1 MKRGTLRLL
10 PILLAILVVGFQ
22 YCSSDKFTNEAGR
35 TARVG
40 LSPQQ
45 EEALGLQSFQE
56 VLQKSQVITT
66 GREYELVRKVASR
79 LASSTGEAARD
90 FNWEVAVVRDP
101 TVNAFCLPRG
111 EDRGIHGDPSYRPD
125 GSGAGNR
132 NGP

>member
-40 LSPQQ
+40 MSPQQ

-56 VLQKSQVITT
+56 VLQQSQVITT
-66 GREYELVRKVASR
+66 GRE
-79 LASSTGEAARD
+79 
-90 FNWEVAVVRDP
+90 F
-101 TVNAFCLPRG
+101 
-111 EDRGIHGDPSYRPD
+111 
-125 GSGAGNR
+125 
-132 NGP
+132 